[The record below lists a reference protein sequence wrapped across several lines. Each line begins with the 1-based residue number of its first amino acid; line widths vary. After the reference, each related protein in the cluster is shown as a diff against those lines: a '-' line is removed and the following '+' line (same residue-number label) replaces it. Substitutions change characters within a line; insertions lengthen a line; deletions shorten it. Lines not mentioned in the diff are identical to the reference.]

1 MHAHRK
7 SSVSS
12 LLAYPSNAHLPVLTC
27 CSSVIPQEC
36 AFPALAAQMAG
47 GSSVRAPPLRL
58 QVSAACLPTAHTQS
72 SDHYRNGPAP
82 SFDETNFQIDPA
94 LLPGTPS
101 LAPYPCRSSMRR
113 DGARLLRF
121 RPSVPRRMQR
131 GVLRSCPWWHRT
143 PAASRGPRNDERQ
156 KPVTPDHPSGRVF
169 FAMFRGPLS
178 SIRTLILYRIHERV
192 VGCDGRLILAPL
204 NVLWERYYLDQ
215 HGEQQPC
222 RSRPPS
228 GCQ

>member
-1 MHAHRK
+1 MACRARGIVRGVEVETLTAWFLAAALAWNLNRGLCNVGMVGTCMHAHRK

-101 LAPYPCRSSMRR
+101 LAPYSCRSSMRR

-131 GVLRSCPWWHRT
+131 GVLRSCPWWHWT
-143 PAASRGPRNDERQ
+143 PAAS
-156 KPVTPDHPSGRVF
+156 
-169 FAMFRGPLS
+169 
-178 SIRTLILYRIHERV
+178 
-192 VGCDGRLILAPL
+192 
-204 NVLWERYYLDQ
+204 
-215 HGEQQPC
+215 
-222 RSRPPS
+222 
-228 GCQ
+228 